1 LNPATRL
8 LLIEDDP
15 QLGRALLKSLNDS
28 VYATSWARSVEDG
41 DLYLQTQ
48 RFDAILLDLGLP
60 DGSGLDVL
68 KHMRRRNDLTPV
80 LILTARDAVEDRV
93 RGLDGGADDYLV
105 KPFAIPELLSR
116 VRALV
121 RRSSGFASSLWR
133 LGELTLDVDARV
145 LKVAD
150 AAVDLSPREFQLLY
164 LLARNVGRV
173 VSRASLEEGVFD
185 LGEEPESNA
194 IEVHIHHLRR
204 KLGGQRIRT
213 VRGLGY
219 LLEAE

>member
-1 LNPATRL
+1 
-8 LLIEDDP
+8 
-15 QLGRALLKSLNDS
+15 
-28 VYATSWARSVEDG
+28 VEDG